1 MSAAP
6 ESLSAPLGV
15 IAGGGSVP
23 ARLLAVC
30 ARRGLT
36 PVVVAL
42 EGQTDPAL
50 VSGCEHV
57 WISLGKAG
65 RGIEFLKEKGVRDL
79 VMIGSVRRP
88 ALSELVPDWRTVKFF
103 ARLGLRAIGDDDL
116 LRALRE
122 ELEREGFIL
131 RGVHEFADDLLTRR
145 GAYGAV
151 TPGAQARADIRRGF
165 TVAQALGRVDV
176 GQSVIVQQGIVLGV
190 EAAEGT
196 DALIL
201 RCADLRRKN
210 TGKDDGGVLVK
221 VFKPGQDRDLDLPT
235 IGPRTVD
242 LAAQAG
248 LSGIALEAGNSLILD
263 PEDVT
268 RRANEASLFVTG
280 IDPFEDLGEET

>member
-6 ESLSAPLGV
+6 EILKAPLGV

-30 ARRGLT
+30 ARRGIT

-50 VSGCEHV
+50 VVGHAHI
-57 WISLGKAG
+57 WTSLGKAG
-65 RGIEFLKEKGVRDL
+65 RGIAFLKEKGVRDL

-103 ARLGLRAIGDDDL
+103 ARIGLRGAGDDDL

-145 GAYGAV
+145 GAYGVV

-221 VFKPGQDRDLDLPT
+221 VFKPGQDRDLDLPA

-280 IDPFEDLGEET
+280 IDPFEDLGGD